1 MPGSLAQQDL
11 RLFLAIHSPPTL
23 SSGSAERGEMGIFIR
38 GSDAFSWHMER
49 DPMSRPIEA
58 TGVGTD
64 LGARPGVFRVEFV
77 RVVVQSAETP

>member
-1 MPGSLAQQDL
+1 
-11 RLFLAIHSPPTL
+11 
-23 SSGSAERGEMGIFIR
+23 MGIFIR

-58 TGVGTD
+58 TGVGTEP
-64 LGARPGVFRVEFV
+64 GARLGVFRVEFV